1 MPCRAVSCC
10 VGRPEERRESQT
22 FQDAGERF
30 PAVTSHQGL
39 VLNRS
44 VLIWGSCTC
53 TLVAAEGRLSFWRT
67 VFGVGF
73 SASVYVKKVHIGI
86 EAVSTF
92 DLTSFVLS
100 VTVGVTYP
108 GTFGILPQSLH

>member
-1 MPCRAVSCC
+1 VPCRAVSCC

-44 VLIWGSCTC
+44 VLIWGSCSGGGT
-53 TLVAAEGRLSFWRT
+53 FWRT